1 MPCHHALVLDLLCG
15 LQDTHCFLQLDLVDF
30 DSTHSMLEL
39 SIVDKFI
46 CVIYILTLMK
56 GGRKVRERGW
66 EERNEGGRE
75 GGRKGR
81 KKGGKKKGKKGRE
94 GGRYIVTEGRGSKD
108 VHV

>member
-56 GGRKVRERGW
+56 R
-66 EERNEGGRE
+66 GRE
-75 GGRKGR
+75 GGRREAGKRGR
-81 KKGGKKKGKKGRE
+81 KE
-94 GGRYIVTEGRGSKD
+94 GGREVTEGRGNTD
-108 VHV
+108 VHVHT

>member
-1 MPCHHALVLDLLCG
+1 MPYHHALVLDLFCG

-30 DSTHSMLEL
+30 DSTHLMLEL

-56 GGRKVRERGW
+56 R
-66 EERNEGGRE
+66 GRE

-81 KKGGKKKGKKGRE
+81 KEERRE
-94 GGRYIVTEGRGSKD
+94 GGREEGKEGRKKERKERG
-108 VHV
+108 